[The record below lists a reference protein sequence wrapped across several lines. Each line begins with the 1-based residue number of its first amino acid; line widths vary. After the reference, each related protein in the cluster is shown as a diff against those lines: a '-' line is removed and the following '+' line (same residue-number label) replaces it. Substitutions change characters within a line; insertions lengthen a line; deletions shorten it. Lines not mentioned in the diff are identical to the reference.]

1 MYGNW
6 NGPHRLFLNR
16 GDRFEN
22 IAPSSME
29 TPSRIRTVIAAD
41 FDNDGYEELFWNNI
55 GEPNRLFKMLDGT
68 WTEIDIGAALEP
80 EGLGTGAAV
89 VDIDGDGRLELF
101 VAHGESGAQPLSV
114 FKWGA
119 NANHYLRVRPLTA
132 QGGPARGAVVS
143 IRVGTRT
150 QRRVIDAGSGYLC
163 QMEPVAHFGLGEDN
177 MAVSVEILWP
187 SGARRTIE
195 RVNPDQMLVVPYP
208 EGG

>member
-1 MYGNW
+1 MQLFAGNENGPNFFFTGGSAQYQEVAAIRGIDDRFETVRGVAVLDADEDGQFDLVYGNW

-101 VAHGESGAQPLSV
+101 VAHGESGARPYRCSS
-114 FKWGA
+114 G
-119 NANHYLRVRPLTA
+119 VRMPT
-132 QGGPARGAVVS
+132 
-143 IRVGTRT
+143 I
-150 QRRVIDAGSGYLC
+150 I
-163 QMEPVAHFGLGEDN
+163 FGLD
-177 MAVSVEILWP
+177 L
-187 SGARRTIE
+187 
-195 RVNPDQMLVVPYP
+195 
-208 EGG
+208 